1 MEIQQLRCFVAVAE
15 HGTFSAAAQQL
26 GLTQPALS
34 QSVARLEA
42 EFGTRLFHRSAKG
55 VTLTSPG
62 ASMVREAHRVL
73 AAVDLAQQKVD
84 ALHGLSTG
92 VLTVA
97 TYSTF
102 VAPVG
107 RVAAEFHTRHP
118 GVDLRFPRPGD
129 TRDVVDMVVSGKV
142 DIAFAV
148 IASAADL
155 AMTVD
160 LEVVPIAVDESVALI
175 PAASDAAASGEPIGL
190 PELARSPLIA
200 PRRGHRMRSM
210 LEEMFAAQGL
220 TVDVAVECEDYSVA
234 MDLVGEGLGIHITS
248 RGSFPP
254 DLGPR
259 IGVRPLAPHRQWPV
273 VMLHRTDGISPAA
286 AEFEKLA
293 MAHFNEGGDDA
304 GRAGIL
310 LRRFGPSC
318 QSE

>member
-34 QSVARLEA
+34 QSVARLES
-42 EFGTRLFHRSAKG
+42 EVGTRLFHRSARG
-55 VTLTSPG
+55 VTLTGSG

-73 AAVDLAQQKVD
+73 AAVNLVQQKID

-97 TYSTF
+97 TYATF
-102 VAPVG
+102 VAPIA
-107 RVAAEFHTRHP
+107 RVAAEFHARHP
-118 GVDLRFPRPGD
+118 GIDLRFPRPGD

-142 DIAFAV
+142 DVAFAV
-148 IASAADL
+148 ISSATDL
-155 AMTVD
+155 AMTAD
-160 LEVVPIAVDESVALI
+160 LEVVPIAVDESVALV
-175 PAASDAAASGEPIGL
+175 PVASEAGATTEPIHL
-190 PELARSPLIA
+190 SELARSPLIA

-210 LEEMFAAQGL
+210 LEEMFAAQGIA
-220 TVDVAVECEDYSVA
+220 VGVAVECEDYAVA
-234 MDLVGEGLGIHITS
+234 MDLVGEGLGIHITT

-259 IGVRPLAPHRQWPV
+259 IVVRPLAPRRQWPV

-293 MAHFNEGGDDA
+293 MAHFNEASDDA
-304 GRAGIL
+304 GRAGVL
-310 LRRFGPSC
+310 LRRFGPH
-318 QSE
+318 QSD